1 MFIFES
7 LVFVPSV
14 LSYMCY
20 STTRVFSS
28 CQQDSGRWISMTGW
42 QCSGGADSNDEPL
55 HYQAHTFCFQEWHP
69 FLAVSIVSTNSFNAV
84 FIIKIP
90 PTCIY
95 HVNHLEDVDNFCLY
109 VSTVLGCSSRAPLI
123 TDSAL
128 GCSSTVSTQCTNMKL
143 GLWEIQFPQIWGDFE
158 ESEKILDN
166 LSRHNSDIKI
176 MCSGNK
182 VIILLCF
189 CCEIWHRI

>member
-1 MFIFES
+1 MWQILHQITTTWSMQLRAAHWCWCWCWCWCSTPRCPLAIFIFES

-20 STTRVFSS
+20 STTRVFSSIQPGGS

-95 HVNHLEDVDNFCLY
+95 HVNHLEDVDNFCQLFW
-109 VSTVLGCSSRAPLI
+109 VAVLVHHCWLLTVLWVA
-123 TDSAL
+123 A
-128 GCSSTVSTQCTNMKL
+128 VQWAHNA
-143 GLWEIQFPQIWGDFE
+143 QIW
-158 ESEKILDN
+158 N
-166 LSRHNSDIKI
+166 
-176 MCSGNK
+176 
-182 VIILLCF
+182 
-189 CCEIWHRI
+189 